1 MTVLLFGN
9 RNCRNTCLT
18 TLVFLLKKNTNIDNQ
33 RVFQLYMGRRNDVH
47 EAWREVDKHSK
58 IWLREAAE
66 ECTAARFSGRE
77 MHSS

>member
-1 MTVLLFGN
+1 
-9 RNCRNTCLT
+9 
-18 TLVFLLKKNTNIDNQ
+18 
-33 RVFQLYMGRRNDVH
+33 VH